1 MLDQLPA
8 LSYFAPVLGGLRSS
22 GAPLAQGADQL
33 TRQAHSLSEC
43 RVTAASTAMMATAAT
58 TIASMTCRLVLMM
71 PRLLPFLLPNAIGW
85 PWYGEGR
92 PPSDWRQ
99 KCPFPE

>member
-1 MLDQLPA
+1 MATVRVGHSRGLIGARRERTQVSLRNRTMLDQPPGR
-8 LSYFAPVLGGLRSS
+8 SYFVPGLGGLRSS

-43 RVTAASTAMMATAAT
+43 RVTAASTAMMATAAR

-71 PRLLPFLLPNAIGW
+71 PRLLPF
-85 PWYGEGR
+85 
-92 PPSDWRQ
+92 
-99 KCPFPE
+99 

>member
-58 TIASMTCRLVLMM
+58 STTCRLVLMM
-71 PRLLPFLLPNAIGW
+71 PRLLPFLLPN
-85 PWYGEGR
+85 
-92 PPSDWRQ
+92 
-99 KCPFPE
+99 